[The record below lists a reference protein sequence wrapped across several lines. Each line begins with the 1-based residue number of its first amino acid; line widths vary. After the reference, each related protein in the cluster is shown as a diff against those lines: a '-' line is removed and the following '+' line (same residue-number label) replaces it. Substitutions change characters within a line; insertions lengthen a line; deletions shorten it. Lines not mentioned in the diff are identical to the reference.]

1 MTDETEALVSERLEG
16 FLDGDPQIEDLAPD
30 DPGQAEAEAQTEDA
44 DDDDYEAEEVE
55 AEAQEADDEI
65 EEDSTEESD
74 AAPEFIE
81 FSVDGQTVRL
91 TPDELEG
98 HYLRH
103 SDYTRKTQELA
114 DQRRTF
120 DVEMQQ
126 ERAKIQQQMQQLE
139 LMAQQESAPDWE
151 QIFEDNPLEAPL
163 MHHKWKQQQEA
174 KQQLIHQNQQAAAQQ
189 RQTHLA
195 EQAKLLPELIPH
207 WSDNSLAERET
218 LELRNALV
226 EDGFRPED
234 VGAITDARLVK
245 WLLAGKRQ
253 FELEKAAPRVVKK
266 KVAGKPKVLKPGSA
280 KPKRSQRQNFDKKL
294 DSAFASQTPEAF
306 TEVFEDFLN

>member
-1 MTDETEALVSERLEG
+1 MTDETEGLVSDRLEG
-16 FLDGDPQIEDLAPD
+16 TLNGEPPLEDLAPED
-30 DPGQAEAEAQTEDA
+30 SGQAEAEAEAEYA
-44 DDDDYEAEEVE
+44 DSDDYDAEQAE
-55 AEAQEADDEI
+55 AEAEYTDDEI
-65 EEDSTEESD
+65 EEDSAEESD
-74 AAPEFIE
+74 PAPNIIE

-126 ERAKIQQQMQQLE
+126 ERAKVQQQMQQLE

-151 QIFEDNPLEAPL
+151 QIFEENPLEAPL
-163 MHHKWKQQQEA
+163 MHHKWKLQQEA
-174 KQQLIHQNQQAAAQQ
+174 KQQLIHQNQQTAAHQ

-207 WSDNSLAERET
+207 WNDNSLAERET

-253 FELEKAAPRVVKK
+253 FELEKTAPRVVKK
-266 KVAGKPKVLKPGSA
+266 KVAGKPKVLRPGSA

-294 DSAFASQTPEAF
+294 DSAFASQSPEAF
-306 TEVFEDFLN
+306 TEVFEDFLT